1 MNRRHLLTGLGVGG
15 GVVLAGCLS
24 QQVDTISDIDPDD
37 PPAAVPI
44 TPSVAVEQRS
54 SSPDRPVTLSIGWTN
69 TSADTIEIP
78 ESGFSTMP
86 SEDGTA
92 ILLTEFYA
100 DSATSYGTFRGCWRQ
115 TDELQGPGSPQRR
128 AKLAPG
134 ESSAEVVKLFGT
146 NGCLESRSYRFTTS
160 FDILIHT
167 TSTAGPRRMS
177 PEWNWGFAVHIAIS

>member
-44 TPSVAVEQRS
+44 TPSVAVERRS
-54 SSPDRPVTLSIGWTN
+54 SSPDGPVMLSIGWTN
-69 TSADTIEIP
+69 TSVYTIEIP

-86 SEDGTA
+86 SEDESA

-100 DSATSYGTFRGCWRQ
+100 DPATSYGTYRGCWRQ
-115 TDELQGPGSPQRR
+115 TDELQGPGSPQRS
-128 AKLAPG
+128 AILTPG

-146 NGCLESRSYRFTTS
+146 SGCLESRSYRFTTS
-160 FDILIHT
+160 FDVLIRR
-167 TSTAGPRRMS
+167 TSTAGPRRIS
-177 PEWNWGFAVHIAIS
+177 TDWNWGFAVHIATS